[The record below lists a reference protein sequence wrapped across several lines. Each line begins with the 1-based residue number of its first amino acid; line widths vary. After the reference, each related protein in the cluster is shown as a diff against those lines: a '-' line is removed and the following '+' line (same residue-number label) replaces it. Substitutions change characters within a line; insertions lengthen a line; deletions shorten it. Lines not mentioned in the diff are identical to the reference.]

1 MGWFMPLFHF
11 GRPRW
16 DEPRQA
22 VEVAWSFRMRQG
34 RCYVPPAEISETSPI
49 GAVRAVLSK
58 RGRIEQAIERR
69 VRAGIVEGDG
79 TLTLRRAEIEAR

>member
-1 MGWFMPLFHF
+1 MGYCMPLFHF

-34 RCYVPPAEISETSPI
+34 RCYVPPSELAESSPI

-58 RGRIEQAIERR
+58 RGRIEQVIERR
-69 VRAGIVEGDG
+69 VRAGIVDPDG
-79 TLTLRRAEIEAR
+79 TLTLRRVDIEPG